1 MISNSPKRLFLHASQ
16 DSKVSRNTEVL
27 FTLGK
32 NFMFSDSSS
41 VFHHPKQSNL
51 KARHNFNKKSRH
63 ATRNNKEPI

>member
-1 MISNSPKRLFLHASQ
+1 MIPQSPKRLFLHANLV
-16 DSKVSRNTEVL
+16 SKVSRNTEVL

-32 NFMFSDSSS
+32 DFIFSDSSL

-51 KARHNFNKKSRH
+51 KASHNFNKKSRH